1 MVEIHFRLF
10 FWRWLK
16 NLSILFLLFLLGQT
30 LLRLGFTFFFGDWDV
45 LRENLSDLRYAFFL
59 GVRYDLM
66 PLAYINALPFIILHL
81 GYFIPGKLT
90 IRTVRFLCVSL
101 LTLGYLALI
110 WLYVLDYSF
119 YSYFQDHINILFYG
133 LFEDDTGAVLI
144 SIWKNYNVILW
155 LILILGSHYGIF
167 RLVKVM
173 FSSFDFDL
181 KARRHSVY
189 VLPSFLLGVILL
201 AFFAR
206 GNFSRL
212 PLSVEDAEFSQH
224 EFINEVA
231 LNGALTLNRAIKIR
245 KVFGKGEYDYLANY
259 GFKTWQEAYETLF
272 VRAPEHTSIRKSLT
286 RKTPYREDLEKNPP
300 HVVMVVME
308 SFGSYWNP
316 QDGEKFNILGDLKD
330 HLQSGY
336 LFENFLPAENGTIGS
351 MVSIA
356 TSQVIRPG
364 ARFLSESTFMDVPLR
379 SAVSVPYKDKGYDTH
394 FIYGGKLGWRS
405 LGKYLRNQGFDHL
418 WGAEEIKEAMPE
430 LMNFDSRDLGNEW
443 GIYDEYLYLFIEE
456 QLRTATRPQFFLVL
470 TTTNH
475 PPFEYP
481 RTYKE
486 KDLQISDQILEKL
499 TVSEDLAHKRFLA
512 FQYANQKIGEF
523 LSRIKNSIIRD
534 DVVLGLTGD
543 HSYWIS
549 KGVGQDEEFRRFAV
563 PFFISVPER
572 LKSNVDVNRFGSHE
586 DIFPTLYHLSLSN
599 QSYLALGENL
609 LRNDGFALNSS
620 GLVANS
626 EGAFH
631 HESFWKWKDLKNQI
645 LEEAEGTP
653 ELHLL
658 KRKKEALIS
667 LTDLYLKEEKDR
679 KQTDEGNDP
688 Q

>member
-1 MVEIHFRLF
+1 VVKIHFRLF

-16 NLSILFLLFLLGQT
+16 NLGILFLLFLLGQT
-30 LLRLGFTFFFGDWDV
+30 LFRLGFSLYFGEWEL

-59 GVRYDLM
+59 GLRYDLM
-66 PLAYINALPFIILHL
+66 PLAYINVLPFIFLHL
-81 GYFIPGKLT
+81 AYFIPGKLT
-90 IRTVRFLCVSL
+90 IRATRFLCVSF

-144 SIWKNYNVILW
+144 SIWKNYNVIVW
-155 LILILGSHYGIF
+155 LTLILGSHYAIY

-173 FSSFDFDL
+173 FSSYDFDL
-181 KARRHSVY
+181 KARRHSVFII
-189 VLPSFLLGVILL
+189 PSFLGGFLILAL
-201 AFFAR
+201 FAR

-212 PLSVEDAEFSQH
+212 PLSVEDAEFSQI
-224 EFINEVA
+224 EFINEIA
-231 LNGALTLNRAIKIR
+231 LNGALTLNRAMKIR
-245 KVFGKGEYDYLANY
+245 KVFGKGEYNYLSNY
-259 GFKTWQEAYETLF
+259 GFKSWEEAYEVF
-272 VRAPEHTSIRKSLT
+272 FGRAPEHPSLRKSLM
-286 RKTPYREDLEKNPP
+286 RKTPYREDLEKKPP

-308 SFGSYWNP
+308 SFGSYWNTL
-316 QDGEKFNILGDLKD
+316 DGEKFNILGDLKD
-330 HLQSGY
+330 HLKSGY

-364 ARFLSESTFMDVPLR
+364 SRFLSESAFMNTQLS
-379 SAVSVPYKDKGYDTH
+379 SAVNIPYKDKGYDTH
-394 FIYGGKLGWRS
+394 FVYGGKLGWRS
-405 LGKYLRNQGFDHL
+405 LGKYLRNQGFDFL
-418 WGAEEIKEAMPE
+418 WGADEIKEAMPE
-430 LMNFDSRDLGNEW
+430 LMNFDPRDLGNEW
-443 GIYDEYLYLFIEE
+443 GIYDEYLYLFMEE

-486 KDLQISDQILEKL
+486 KDLKISDDILGKL
-499 TVSEDLAHKRFLA
+499 TVGEGLAHKRFLA

-523 LSRIKNSIIRD
+523 LGRIKNSIIRD
-534 DVVLGLTGD
+534 DVILALTGD

-549 KGVGQDEEFRRFAV
+549 KGVGQDEEFRRFSV

-572 LKSNVDVNRFGSHE
+572 LKTYVDTTRFGSHE

-599 QSYLALGENL
+599 QNYIGLGENL
-609 LRNDGFALNSS
+609 LKDEGLALNSS
-620 GLVANS
+620 GLVANKA
-626 EGAFH
+626 GAYH
-631 HESFWKWKDLKNQI
+631 HDSFWKWKDLKNQMM
-645 LEEAEGTP
+645 EETEATP
-653 ELHLL
+653 ELILL

-679 KQTDEGNDP
+679 TQTDEEDDP